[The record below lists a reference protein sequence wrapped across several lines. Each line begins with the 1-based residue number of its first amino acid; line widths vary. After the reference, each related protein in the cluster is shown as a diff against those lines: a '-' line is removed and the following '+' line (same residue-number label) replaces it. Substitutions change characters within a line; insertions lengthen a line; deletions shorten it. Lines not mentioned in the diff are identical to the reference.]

1 MMETNTQGS
10 NMSKS
15 LPVQVQ
21 LMTVFAGL
29 FLSAVATQGQVSKGD
44 FSSVAAA
51 GKVNGDT
58 YQNSYFGIMLSA
70 PKAHWEVR
78 GPISVQR
85 RQARLI
91 DAVYDSGV
99 PERGPE
105 ENYTL
110 ALLVESQ
117 ENFPKGTTIEQ
128 YVRNLR
134 HQAEGD
140 NVKIYREEFP
150 LTVQGVSF
158 VGTVFRFSERP
169 NFGYYRAFYSTV
181 LNEYFVTIEVQCGGE
196 ERLQKLLSSAVKIT
210 PKSKQ

>member
-1 MMETNTQGS
+1 M
-10 NMSKS
+10 
-15 LPVQVQ
+15 
-21 LMTVFAGL
+21 
-29 FLSAVATQGQVSKGD
+29 ATQGQASKGD
-44 FSSVAAA
+44 VSSVLAA

-58 YQNSYFGIMLSA
+58 YQNSYFGITLSA

-78 GPISVQR
+78 GPISIHR

-128 YVRNLR
+128 YVRTLGHR
-134 HQAEGD
+134 AEDD

-150 LTVQGVSF
+150 LTVQGVRF
-158 VGTVFRFSERP
+158 VGTVFRFFERP
-169 NFGYYRAFYSTV
+169 NFGYYRALYSTV
-181 LNEYFVTIEVQCGGE
+181 LNEYFVTIQVQCGSE
-196 ERLQKLLSSAVKIT
+196 ERVQKLFSSAVKIT
-210 PKSKQ
+210 PTSKQ

>member
-1 MMETNTQGS
+1 
-10 NMSKS
+10 MSKWP
-15 LPVQVQ
+15 LVQAQFLVFFAGFF
-21 LMTVFAGL
+21 VFA
-29 FLSAVATQGQVSKGD
+29 VTTQGQASKSD
-44 FSSVAAA
+44 FSLVAAA
-51 GKVNGDT
+51 GKLNGDT
-58 YQNSYFGIMLSA
+58 YQNSYFGITLSA

-91 DAVYDSGV
+91 DAAYDSGV

-110 ALLVESQ
+110 ALLVEAQ

-128 YVRNLR
+128 YVRNVR
-134 HQAEGD
+134 HRAEDD

-150 LTVQGVSF
+150 LTVQGVPF
-158 VGTVFRFSERP
+158 VGTVFRFFERP
-169 NFGYYRAFYSTV
+169 NFGYYRALYSTV
-181 LNEYFVTIEVQCGGE
+181 LNEYFVTIEVQCGAE
-196 ERLQKLLSSAVKIT
+196 ERLQKLLSSAVKII

>member
-1 MMETNTQGS
+1 
-10 NMSKS
+10 MSKS
-15 LPVQVQ
+15 LAVQAQ
-21 LMTVFAGL
+21 LLAFFAGL
-29 FLSAVATQGQVSKGD
+29 FLSAVATQGQASKGD
-44 FSSVAAA
+44 FSSVVAA

-58 YQNSYFGIMLSA
+58 YQNSHLGITLSA

-78 GPISVQR
+78 GPISVQK
-85 RQARLI
+85 RQGRLI

-117 ENFPKGTTIEQ
+117 ESLPKGTTIEQ
-128 YVRNLR
+128 YARNVRHR
-134 HQAEGD
+134 VEDD
-140 NVKIYREEFP
+140 NVKIHREEFA
-150 LTVQGVSF
+150 LTVQGVPF
-158 VGTVFRFSERP
+158 VGTVFQFFERP
-169 NFGYYRAFYSTV
+169 DFGYYRALYSTV
-181 LNEYFVTIEVQCGGE
+181 LNGYFVTIEVQCGGE